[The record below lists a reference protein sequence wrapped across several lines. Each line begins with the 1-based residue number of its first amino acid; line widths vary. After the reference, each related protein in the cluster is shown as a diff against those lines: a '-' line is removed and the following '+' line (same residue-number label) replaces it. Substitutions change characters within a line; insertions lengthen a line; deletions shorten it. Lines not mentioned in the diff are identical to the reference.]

1 MMLRGLFSAVQCS
14 NSRQDYAFKGESKLP
29 TYVFR
34 QILTENFNNNTF
46 FLVFIT
52 KFVLIIV
59 DLGAFLINFWPPCTA
74 NRFLAFAKETNLF
87 SSKTLVCYSPNFVH
101 LKRAKS
107 IIKMDANFL
116 FEYLLQSQSI
126 ILTERLKNRQ
136 LEVHRLIFTYTYG
149 ACAAVPD
156 TGGRNQRFLIYL
168 ISYLFTRQ
176 PRLSKPK
183 QYLKISNNKCMNQ
196 FYTNYGHTFIWYQK
210 FRWPVALRKCFD
222 TMLW

>member
-1 MMLRGLFSAVQCS
+1 MLRGLFSATQCS
-14 NSRQDYAFKGESKLP
+14 NSRQNYAICG
-29 TYVFR
+29 
-34 QILTENFNNNTF
+34 TEGIKIYQD
-46 FLVFIT
+46 FIAKWLLAT
-52 KFVLIIV
+52 IE
-59 DLGAFLINFWPPCTA
+59 DLGIFLINFWPLCNTA

-183 QYLKISNNKCMNQ
+183 QYLKISNNKYMNQ

-210 FRWPVALRKCFD
+210 FRWFVALRKCFD

>member
-1 MMLRGLFSAVQCS
+1 MLRGLFSATQCS
-14 NSRQDYAFKGESKLP
+14 NSRKKLRNFGTEGIKIYQDFIAKW
-29 TYVFR
+29 
-34 QILTENFNNNTF
+34 
-46 FLVFIT
+46 LVATIE
-52 KFVLIIV
+52 
-59 DLGAFLINFWPPCTA
+59 DLGIFLINFWPLCNTA

-149 ACAAVPD
+149 ACPA
-156 TGGRNQRFLIYL
+156 LL
-168 ISYLFTRQ
+168 
-176 PRLSKPK
+176 
-183 QYLKISNNKCMNQ
+183 
-196 FYTNYGHTFIWYQK
+196 YQI
-210 FRWPVALRKCFD
+210 PVAVTRDF
-222 TMLW
+222 WFI

>member
-1 MMLRGLFSAVQCS
+1 MLRGLFSATQCS
-14 NSRQDYAFKGESKLP
+14 NSRQNYAICG
-29 TYVFR
+29 
-34 QILTENFNNNTF
+34 TEGIKIYQD
-46 FLVFIT
+46 FIAKWLLAT
-52 KFVLIIV
+52 IE
-59 DLGAFLINFWPPCTA
+59 DLGIFLINFWPLCNTA

-149 ACAAVPD
+149 ACPA
-156 TGGRNQRFLIYL
+156 LL
-168 ISYLFTRQ
+168 
-176 PRLSKPK
+176 
-183 QYLKISNNKCMNQ
+183 
-196 FYTNYGHTFIWYQK
+196 YQI
-210 FRWPVALRKCFD
+210 PVAVTRDF
-222 TMLW
+222 WFI

>member
-1 MMLRGLFSAVQCS
+1 MLRGLLHYCKPFAGLCQRVQ
-14 NSRQDYAFKGESKLP
+14 P
-29 TYVFR
+29 
-34 QILTENFNNNTF
+34 I
-46 FLVFIT
+46 
-52 KFVLIIV
+52 
-59 DLGAFLINFWPPCTA
+59 
-74 NRFLAFAKETNLF
+74 FLAK
-87 SSKTLVCYSPNFVH
+87 VWYYSPNFVH

-149 ACAAVPD
+149 ACAAVPGI

-183 QYLKISNNKCMNQ
+183 QYLKISNNKHMNQ
-196 FYTNYGHTFIWYQK
+196 FYTSYGHTFI
-210 FRWPVALRKCFD
+210 
-222 TMLW
+222 